1 MFVIATC
8 GLNSEG
14 VQARTAM
21 NVPSTTD
28 ARSGRALSVPRRT
41 VLAGLGTLATA
52 GLAGCTDIVN
62 AVADEAL
69 EDVNVFNETPE
80 PLSGSVTVLAPD
92 GATVLEEDFELR
104 GKEADEPTDGATA
117 VYNDVWQESGAY
129 EVTVEVTDSMYGA
142 VEGTRTAEVDD
153 PDEEMLAVGFGVE
166 GEDSEIAFVVADE
179 FTDFARE

>member
-1 MFVIATC
+1 
-8 GLNSEG
+8 
-14 VQARTAM
+14 M

-28 ARSGRALSVPRRT
+28 AQRSRAPSASRRA

-80 PLSGSVTVLAPD
+80 ALSGSVTVLAPD
-92 GATVLEEDFELR
+92 GSTALGERFELKA
-104 GKEADEPTDGATA
+104 KEPDEPTEGATA
-117 VYNDVWQESGAY
+117 VYSDVWQESGAY
-129 EVTVEVTDSMYGA
+129 EVTVEVTDSVYGA
-142 VEGTRTAEVDD
+142 VERTRTAEVND

-166 GEDSEIAFVVADE
+166 GEEPVTFVVADE
-179 FTDFARE
+179 FTDFATQ